1 MVVLAAV
8 NALAYRDQGF
18 GTFALYVAMLS
29 AAQGIPA
36 GVAGL
41 YWWPTSPQLNN
52 AGAVLLSALSAASAL
67 GFVHT
72 ITRTTHISRQLGW
85 LMQRLMAALRLCGL
99 VNALVHESTA
109 FAVYNALISLSIAVL
124 ILALITAMFRGNGQL
139 GWAGIYAGSF

>member
-1 MVVLAAV
+1 M
-8 NALAYRDQGF
+8 
-18 GTFALYVAMLS
+18 
-29 AAQGIPA
+29 
-36 GVAGL
+36 
-41 YWWPTSPQLNN
+41 
-52 AGAVLLSALSAASAL
+52 LLSALSAASAL

-72 ITRTTHISRQLGW
+72 ITRTPHISRQLGW

-99 VNALVHESTA
+99 VNALVHELTA

>member
-1 MVVLAAV
+1 MLVVVLAAV

-29 AAQGIPA
+29 AAQGFPT
-36 GVAGL
+36 GLAGL

-52 AGAVLLSALSAASAL
+52 AEAVLLSALSAASAL

-72 ITRTTHISRQLGW
+72 IARTPHISRQLGW
-85 LMQRLMAALRLCGL
+85 LMAALRLCGL
-99 VNALVHESTA
+99 VNALVHELTA

-139 GWAGIYAGSF
+139 GWDLCR